1 MNLNTKFDQNSLNDL
16 SKSNNSA
23 ENRLAK
29 LKWREK
35 LGYGFGDAGFNF
47 YWALIG
53 GYLAAFYT
61 DTLGL
66 TAATAG
72 TLIALTKIIDAFT
85 DPAMGAIADRTNTK
99 HGKFRPYLLY
109 TGVPMALVSIL
120 AFTTPDLSYNGKVV
134 WAFCTYSLMMVC
146 YTVLSTPYSSLS
158 GVMTSHIQERNVLF
172 SVRFIFA
179 FAASALIGLFTPKL
193 IALLGEN
200 DPELGWQLTVALY
213 GAIATAIFLVTF
225 ATTKERVS
233 PPPQQK
239 SKPIEDIK
247 DLLGNK
253 PWLIL
258 FALAMIL
265 MMTITLRGGSS
276 FYYFKY
282 YVNRED
288 LIGPYLFWQSIALGV
303 GCCLTPILTKYIDKR
318 KLLIYLMAAVAVL
331 SGVYYFV
338 PKDMIWAM
346 FTLNILISLALG
358 PKSPLTWSMYA
369 DAADY
374 NEWKTGRRATAM
386 TFSAATFSQKLGG
399 ALGSAGMLWLL
410 AYIGYSANQAQS
422 DASLEGINFLQTGAP
437 GVFAAVAVAVVCFYS
452 LSNAK
457 LEIIQNDLVARSKD
471 SNNDNIINNS

>member
-1 MNLNTKFDQNSLNDL
+1 MKQTNTPATNPSSTDSGITTASGTKP
-16 SKSNNSA
+16 
-23 ENRLAK
+23 NRLAILSWK
-29 LKWREK
+29 EK
-35 LGYGFGDAGFNF
+35 IAYGFGDAGFNF

-66 TAATAG
+66 GAATAG
-72 TLIALTKIIDAFT
+72 TLIAVTKIIDAFT
-85 DPAMGAIADRTNTK
+85 DPAMGAIADRTQTR

-109 TGVPMALVSIL
+109 AGVPMAFFAVL
-120 AFTTPDLSYNGKVV
+120 AFTTPDLSQNGKVI

-158 GVMTSHIQERNVLF
+158 GVMTSHVQERNVLI
-172 SVRFIFA
+172 SVRFICA
-179 FAASALIGLFTPKL
+179 FGASALIGLFTPTL
-193 IALLGEN
+193 IQALGKSN
-200 DPELGWQLTVALY
+200 PELGWQLTVGLY
-213 GAIATAIFLVTF
+213 GVIATLIFLVTF
-225 ATTKERVS
+225 AFTKERVT
-233 PPPQQK
+233 PPKKQK
-239 SKPIEDIK
+239 STPTEDIK
-247 DLLGNK
+247 DLLNNR

-258 FALAMIL
+258 FALAIIL
-265 MMTITLRGGSS
+265 MMTITLRGGSA

-282 YVNRED
+282 YVARED

-303 GCCLTPILTKYIDKR
+303 GCCLTPMLTKYIDKR
-318 KLLIYLMAAVAVL
+318 RLLIYLMSIVAVL
-331 SGVYYFV
+331 SILYYFV

-374 NEWKTGRRATAM
+374 NEWTTGRRATAM

-410 AYIGYSANQAQS
+410 AYIGYAANQAQS
-422 DASLEGINFLQTGAP
+422 SASLGGINFLQTAAP
-437 GVFAAVAVAVVCFYS
+437 GIFAFIAVIAVAFYN
-452 LSNAK
+452 LDNK
-457 LEIIQNDLVARSKD
+457 MLEKIQIDLVARHNASD
-471 SNNDNIINNS
+471 R